1 MSAQSAVPL
10 IILSPTREPVEAV
23 NGILRR
29 AGQPAHCTWIPALP
43 DLADALVQ
51 LNPELL
57 VVMGNGGLDDAAL
70 AARVRDQT
78 TPEVPLI
85 AIADRTDEETVG
97 IAMRRGARDVVSLAA
112 PTHLEAVMM
121 RELRSFRLERAL
133 NQTLQSARDYRRQLE
148 TVLERSND
156 AIAQVQEGI
165 VVDAND
171 SWLEMFGITER
182 QTVIGQPL
190 MDLFDSTSHA
200 ALKGALTACLQ
211 GRWNDHVLGATAL
224 KAEGG
229 TTALEIVL
237 SVGQFEGEPCV
248 RLIVPATRRDEHQLA
263 DDLADAVRRD
273 PATGLLHRRALI
285 EAMRE
290 RLATPAPGGV
300 RYLVQVRLD
309 KFATIER
316 DVGLDGSEQVLVTF
330 ADLLKSELSPK
341 DIVGRFGGVSF
352 LALIERG
359 NERDVEAWSEQ
370 LLERVRKNLFHVGTK
385 SLSAT
390 CSLGFG
396 VVPHGNP
403 DLDKAIDD
411 AITACRRSRQRG
423 GNQSFTIDRAD
434 ADTRVQ
440 AYDQIWVKHIKQ
452 ALMEN
457 RFRLVQQPVAS
468 LMGEDLQM
476 FDLLV
481 RMVDHQ
487 GKEVLPSEF
496 MPAAERNDLLK
507 NIDRWVIGASLSLAA
522 QRKPGCL
529 FVRLSKD
536 SIADASMPD
545 WLDGQLKASKA
556 QPARVCFKVTEEIA
570 STHQA
575 QLQVLARSLKQRG
588 LRFAIER
595 FGAGRDPIGLLQAV
609 PLDFVKIDGALIQ
622 GIAGNEELQ
631 QRIRQIVDV
640 AQKRRVQTIAE
651 RVEDANTMAVLFQ
664 LGVQFVQGYFVQE
677 PQEVV
682 LTGGGPQAPAAATGT
697 GR

>member
-171 SWLEMFGITER
+171 SWLEMFGISER
-182 QTVIGQPL
+182 LTVIGQPL

-229 TTALEIVL
+229 TTSLEIVL

-285 EAMRE
+285 ESMRE
-290 RLATPAPGGV
+290 RLTTPAPGGV

-570 STHQA
+570 SMHQA

-595 FGAGRDPIGLLQAV
+595 FGAGRDPIGLLQVV

-631 QRIRQIVDV
+631 QRVRQIVDV

-682 LTGGGPQAPAAATGT
+682 LTGGGTQAPVAATGT

>member
-1 MSAQSAVPL
+1 MSPQAAVPL
-10 IILSPTREPVEAV
+10 IILSSIREAVEAV

-51 LNPELL
+51 INPELL
-57 VVMGNGGLDDAAL
+57 IVVGSGTEEAAL

-85 AIADRTDEETVG
+85 VVAEDFDEEAVG
-97 IAMRRGARDVVSLAA
+97 IAMRRGARDVVSLSC
-112 PTHLEAVMM
+112 PLRLEAVLM

-133 NQTLQSARDYRRQLE
+133 NVTLQSARDYRRQLE

-165 VVDAND
+165 LVDANE
-171 SWLEMFGITER
+171 SWLELFGVAER
-182 QTVIGQPL
+182 DSVIGQPL
-190 MDLFDSTSHA
+190 MDLFDQASHA
-200 ALKGALTACLQ
+200 ALRGALAACLQ
-211 GRWNDHVLGATAL
+211 GHWSDHVLSAAAL
-224 KAEGG
+224 APQGG
-229 TTALEIVL
+229 TMPLDIIL
-237 SVGQFEGEPCV
+237 SPGQIEEEPCV
-248 RLIVPATRRDEHQLA
+248 RLIVPARRRDENQLA

-273 PATGLLHRRALI
+273 PATGMLHRRALI
-285 EAMRE
+285 EALRE

-300 RYLVQVRLD
+300 RYLALVRLD
-309 KFATIER
+309 KFASIER
-316 DVGLDGSEQVLVTF
+316 DAGIDGSENVLVEF
-330 ADLLKSELSPK
+330 ADLLRTQLAPR
-341 DIVGRFGGVSF
+341 DLVGRFGGVAF

-359 NERDVEAWSEQ
+359 NEHDVEAWTEQ
-370 LLERVRKNLFHVGTK
+370 LLERTRRHVFHVGTK
-385 SLSAT
+385 SLNAT
-390 CSLGFG
+390 CSVGLS
-396 VVPHGNP
+396 VVPHRSP
-403 DLDKAIDD
+403 DLGPAIDD
-411 AITACRRSRQRG
+411 ALDACRRARQRG

-440 AYDQIWVKHIKQ
+440 AYDQIWVKHIKA

-457 RFRLVQQPVAS
+457 RFRLVQQPIAS
-468 LMGEDLQM
+468 LLGEELQM

-481 RMVDHQ
+481 RMVDMQ

-496 MPAAERNDLLK
+496 LPAAERNDLLK

-522 QRKPGCL
+522 QRKVDCL
-529 FVRLSKD
+529 FVRLSRD
-536 SIADASMPD
+536 SVVDPSMPA
-545 WLDGQLKASKA
+545 WLDGQLRATKA
-556 QPARVCFKVTEEIA
+556 QPARVCFKVTEEVA
-570 STHQA
+570 GNQLA
-575 QLQVLARSLKQRG
+575 ELQVAARALKQRG

-595 FGAGRDPIGLLQAV
+595 LGSGRDPLGLIQAV
-609 PLDFVKIDGALIQ
+609 PLDFIKIDGALIQ
-622 GIAGNEELQ
+622 GIADDEQLQ
-631 QRIRQIVDV
+631 RRVREIVEA

-682 LTGGGPQAPAAATGT
+682 LAAATPAAATGT

>member
-1 MSAQSAVPL
+1 MSAHSAVPL
-10 IILSPTREPVEAV
+10 IILSPNREPVEAI

-51 LNPELL
+51 INPELL
-57 VVMGNGGLDDAAL
+57 VVMGGGGLEDAAL

-85 AIADRTDEETVG
+85 AIADRIDEETVG

-165 VVDAND
+165 LVDAND
-171 SWLEMFGITER
+171 SWLEMFGIADR

-190 MDLFDSTSHA
+190 MDLFDSSSHA

-211 GRWNDHVLGATAL
+211 GRWSDHVLSADAL
-224 KAEGG
+224 RAEGG
-229 TTALEIVL
+229 SSPIEIVL

-273 PATGLLHRRALI
+273 PATGMLHRRALI

-290 RLATPAPGGV
+290 RIATPAPGGV

-316 DVGLDGSEQVLVTF
+316 DVGLDGSEQVLTSF
-330 ADLLKSELSPK
+330 ADLLRSELSPK

-370 LLERVRKNLFHVGTK
+370 LLEKVRKQLFHVGTK

-529 FVRLSKD
+529 FVRLSRD

-556 QPARVCFKVTEEIA
+556 QPTRVCFKVTEEIA
-570 STHQA
+570 STHQS

-682 LTGGGPQAPAAATGT
+682 LAGPGHHAPVAATGT

>member
-10 IILSPTREPVEAV
+10 IILSSTREPVEAV

-57 VVMGNGGLDDAAL
+57 VVMGSGGLDEAAL

-85 AIADRTDEETVG
+85 AIAERIDDETVG

-165 VVDAND
+165 VVDANE

-190 MDLFDSTSHA
+190 MDLFDSSSHA

-211 GRWNDHVLGATAL
+211 GRWSDHVLSATAL

-229 TTALEIVL
+229 TAPLEIVL
-237 SVGQFEGEPCV
+237 SVGQFESEPCV
-248 RLIVPATRRDEHQLA
+248 RLIVPAPRRDENQLA
-263 DDLADAVRRD
+263 EDLADAVRRD
-273 PATGLLHRRALI
+273 PATGMLHRRALI

-290 RLATPAPGGV
+290 RVTTPAPGGV

-316 DVGLDGSEQVLVTF
+316 DVGLDGSEQVLVSF

-341 DIVGRFGGVSF
+341 DVVGRFGGVSF
-352 LALIERG
+352 LVLIERG
-359 NERDVEAWSEQ
+359 NKRDVEAWAEQ
-370 LLERVRKNLFHVGTK
+370 LLERVRKFLFHVGTK

-390 CSLGFG
+390 CSLGLG

-411 AITACRRSRQRG
+411 ALTACRRSRQRG

-536 SIADASMPD
+536 SIADGSMPD

-570 STHQA
+570 SMHQA

-609 PLDFVKIDGALIQ
+609 PLDFIKIDGALIQ

-631 QRIRQIVDV
+631 QRIRQIVAA

-651 RVEDANTMAVLFQ
+651 RAEDANTMAVLFQ

-677 PQEVV
+677 PQEVI
-682 LTGGGPQAPAAATGT
+682 LTGGGLQPPVAATGT

>member
-10 IILSPTREPVEAV
+10 IILSPTREPVETV

-97 IAMRRGARDVVSLAA
+97 IAMQRGARDVVSLAA

-171 SWLEMFGITER
+171 SWLEMFGISER
-182 QTVIGQPL
+182 QIVIGQPL

-211 GRWNDHVLGATAL
+211 GRWSDHVLGATAL

-229 TTALEIVL
+229 TTSLEIVL

-248 RLIVPATRRDEHQLA
+248 RLIVPARRRDERQLA
-263 DDLADAVRRD
+263 DELADAVRRD

-290 RLATPAPGGV
+290 RLATPAPGGL

-316 DVGLDGSEQVLVTF
+316 DVGLDGSEQVLVSF
-330 ADLLKSELSPK
+330 AALLKSELSPK
-341 DIVGRFGGVSF
+341 DILGRFGGVSF

-370 LLERVRKNLFHVGTK
+370 LLERVRKNLFYVGTK

-390 CSLGFG
+390 CSLGLS

-434 ADTRVQ
+434 TDTRVQ
-440 AYDQIWVKHIKQ
+440 AYDQIWVRHIKQ

-457 RFRLVQQPVAS
+457 RFRLVQQPIAS

-481 RMVDHQ
+481 RMVDLQ

-575 QLQVLARSLKQRG
+575 QLQVLVRSLKQRG

-682 LTGGGPQAPAAATGT
+682 LTGVDAQAPAAANGT

>member
-1 MSAQSAVPL
+1 MSSQAAVPL

-29 AGQPAHCTWIPALP
+29 AGQPVHCTWIPALP

-51 LNPELL
+51 INPELL
-57 VVMGNGGLDDAAL
+57 VVMGHGADDAGL

-78 TPEVPLI
+78 TPEVPMI
-85 AIADRTDEETVG
+85 AIAEGLDDEAVALT
-97 IAMRRGARDVVSLAA
+97 MRRGARDVVSLSS
-112 PTHLEAVMM
+112 PSRLEAVML
-121 RELRSFRLERAL
+121 RELRAFRLERAL
-133 NQTLQSARDYRRQLE
+133 NNTLQSARDYRRQLE

-165 VVDAND
+165 VVEANE
-171 SWLEMFGITER
+171 SWLETFGIDER
-182 QTVIGQPL
+182 QGHIGQPL
-190 MDLFDSTSHA
+190 MDVFDSSSHA

-211 GRWNDHVLGATAL
+211 GKWSDHVLTATA
-224 KAEGG
+224 ANPGGG
-229 TTALEIVL
+229 TMSLDIVL
-237 SVGQFEGEPCV
+237 SAGHIEGEPCV

-263 DDLADAVRRD
+263 ADLADAVRRD
-273 PATGLLHRRALI
+273 PATGLLHRRALL
-285 EAMRE
+285 ESMRE
-290 RLATPAPGGV
+290 RVASPAPGGV
-300 RYLVQVRLD
+300 RCIVQVRLD
-309 KFATIER
+309 KFASIER
-316 DVGLDGSEQVLVTF
+316 DVGIDGSEQVLTEF
-330 ADLLKSELSPK
+330 ADLLKAQMTPK
-341 DIVGRFGGVSF
+341 DLIGRFGGVSF

-359 NERDVEAWSEQ
+359 NDRDIEAWGEQ
-370 LLERVRKNLFHVGTK
+370 LVARIKKHLFHVGSK

-390 CSLGFG
+390 CSIGLG

-403 DLDKAIDD
+403 DLNAAIDD
-411 AITACRRSRQRG
+411 SIEACRRARQRG
-423 GNQSFTIDRAD
+423 GNQMFTLDRAD

-440 AYDQIWVKHIKQ
+440 AYDQIWVKHIKS

-468 LMGEDLQM
+468 LMGEDPQM

-487 GKEVLPSEF
+487 GKEILPSEF
-496 MPAAERNDLLK
+496 MQAAERNDLLK

-536 SIADASMPD
+536 SVADASMPD

-556 QPARVCFKVTEEIA
+556 QPGRVCFQVTEEVA
-570 STHQA
+570 SNYQS

-588 LRFAIER
+588 LKFAIER
-595 FGAGRDPIGLLQAV
+595 FGSGRDPDGLLQAM
-609 PLDFVKIDGALIQ
+609 PLDFIKIDGALVQ
-622 GIAGNEELQ
+622 GLAGSEEMQ
-631 QRIRQIVDV
+631 QRVKRLVDA
-640 AQKRRVQTIAE
+640 AQKRKIQTIAE
-651 RVEDANTMAVLFQ
+651 RVEDANTMAVLWQ
-664 LGVQFVQGYFVQE
+664 LGVQYVQGYFVQE

-682 LTGGGPQAPAAATGT
+682 LSAAAAAPVAATGT
-697 GR
+697 GGR